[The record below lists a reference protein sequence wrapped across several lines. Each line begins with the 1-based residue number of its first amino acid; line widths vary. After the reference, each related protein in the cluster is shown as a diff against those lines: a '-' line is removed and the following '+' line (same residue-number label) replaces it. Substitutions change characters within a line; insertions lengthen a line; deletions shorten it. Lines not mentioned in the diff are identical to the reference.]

1 MNGLE
6 RNGMK
11 SQLSQLHIQ
20 NYNQLFG
27 SRTCT
32 SHIRVH
38 APIHYVQIGSI
49 VCAPFFVVWLLCFV
63 VVVVVSSSFGLHDQV
78 GNLPHAFTRR
88 YQRRLCAMNH
98 DQTQFRRF
106 VRHGLFVRWVC
117 PF

>member
-49 VCAPFFVVWLLCFV
+49 VCAPFFVVWLLSFV
-63 VVVVVSSSFGLHDQV
+63 IVVISSSFGLHNQV
-78 GNLPHAFTRR
+78 DKLPHAFTRR
-88 YQRRLCAMNH
+88 CQRACVL
-98 DQTQFRRF
+98 
-106 VRHGLFVRWVC
+106 
-117 PF
+117 

>member
-11 SQLSQLHIQ
+11 SQLSQSHIP
-20 NYNQLFG
+20 NYNQLFD
-27 SRTCT
+27 SRTCA

-63 VVVVVSSSFGLHDQV
+63 VIVTISSSFGLHKRVDK
-78 GNLPHAFTRR
+78 LPYAFTRR
-88 YQRRLCAMNH
+88 YQGRLCATDH
-98 DQTQFRRF
+98 DQPQFRRF

>member
-20 NYNQLFG
+20 NYNQLFD

-32 SHIRVH
+32 SHIRVY

-49 VCAPFFVVWLLCFV
+49 VCAPFFVV
-63 VVVVVSSSFGLHDQV
+63 
-78 GNLPHAFTRR
+78 
-88 YQRRLCAMNH
+88 
-98 DQTQFRRF
+98 
-106 VRHGLFVRWVC
+106 
-117 PF
+117 